1 MITGLLHLHS
11 ALRWVIIVLILV
23 TLVRAFLN
31 RTNSEFGVQYKLG
44 LFSMI
49 ALHVQLLIG
58 LGLLINGHWAE
69 YKVEGLKSF
78 IMMEHTSMMIAA
90 VVLGTLGHSLSKRA
104 DDVATK
110 YRKQFIFFG
119 LSFVIIMAM
128 IPWPCLRNFGEVYN
142 WF

>member
-11 ALRWVIIVLILV
+11 TLRWVLIALLVV

-31 RTNSEFGVQYKLG
+31 RTNSEFGSQAKLG

-49 ALHVQLLIG
+49 ALHSQLLVGIA
-58 LGLLINGHWAE
+58 LLANGHWADYADE
-69 YKVEGLKSF
+69 DIRRF
-78 IMMEHTSMMIAA
+78 IMMEHTSMMIIA

-104 DDVATK
+104 EDVASK

-128 IPWPCLRNFGEVYN
+128 IPWPCLRNFGSVFN

>member
-11 ALRWVIIVLILV
+11 TMRWIIIILLLV

-31 RTNSEFGVQYKLG
+31 RTNSEFGIQAKLG

-49 ALHVQLLIG
+49 ALHIQLLVG
-58 LGLLINGHWAE
+58 LGLLINGHWSE
-69 YKVEGLKSF
+69 YVDEGIKRF
-78 IMMEHTSMMIAA
+78 IMMEHTSMMIIA
-90 VVLGTLGHSLSKRA
+90 VVFGTLGHSLSKRA
-104 DDVATK
+104 EDIATK

-128 IPWPCLRNFGEVYN
+128 IPWPCLRNFGTVYN

>member
-11 ALRWVIIVLILV
+11 AMRWIIIALLVV
-23 TLVRAFLN
+23 TLIRAYLN
-31 RTNSEFGVQYKLG
+31 RSNSEFGVQYKLG
-44 LFSMI
+44 LFSLI
-49 ALHVQLLIG
+49 ALHTQLLIG
-58 LGLLINGHWAE
+58 VVLLLNGHWAE
-69 YKVEGLKSF
+69 YTVEGLKRF
-78 IMMEHTSMMIAA
+78 IMMEHTSMMIIA

-104 DDVATK
+104 EDVATK
-110 YRKQFIFFG
+110 YRRQFIFFG

>member
-78 IMMEHTSMMIAA
+78 IMREHTSMMIAA